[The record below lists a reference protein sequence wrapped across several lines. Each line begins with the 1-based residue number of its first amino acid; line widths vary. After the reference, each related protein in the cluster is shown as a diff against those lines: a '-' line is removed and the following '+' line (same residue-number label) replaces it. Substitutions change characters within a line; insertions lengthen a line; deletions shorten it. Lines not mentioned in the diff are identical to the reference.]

1 MNSTTSAEFNPTY
14 FKSIMGEFPEEWRE
28 FVAVNVRT
36 FSEGFDKLKAA
47 SDAGDMEVVSD
58 VRHALSPSLQQWGTV
73 TLDTQLMALE
83 SADLLEHW
91 KAIEPEFKTLLTA
104 LKALT

>member
-1 MNSTTSAEFNPTY
+1 MNSTTSAEFNPAY

-47 SDAGDMEVVSD
+47 SDAGDMEQFLL
-58 VRHALSPSLQQWGTV
+58 H
-73 TLDTQLMALE
+73 QLN
-83 SADLLEHW
+83 
-91 KAIEPEFKTLLTA
+91 TLLCM
-104 LKALT
+104 